1 MINVS
6 FWWANKVSNLAKNML
21 KLLLC
26 NITGSLDLIFTDVQ
40 KFVSKIFLRYLHF
53 YTAMH

>member
-1 MINVS
+1 MINLS
-6 FWWANKVSNLAKNML
+6 FWWANKVSSLAKNML

-40 KFVSKIFLRYLHF
+40 KFVSKIF
-53 YTAMH
+53 

>member
-1 MINVS
+1 
-6 FWWANKVSNLAKNML
+6 ML

-40 KFVSKIFLRYLHF
+40 KFQEDFLKIFALLYSNALNS
-53 YTAMH
+53 